1 MVFGEHA
8 VVQLE
13 LVCGS
18 TELEVL
24 TAGLAGREVKASTI
38 GYNEFY
44 FF

>member
-18 TELEVL
+18 TELES
-24 TAGLAGREVKASTI
+24 ADRRIGGVKASTI